1 MTRLQELAKPKKEK
15 DVWNFTRKL
24 IWGNQDPIWPVAS
37 RALMSQPSI
46 RTLLLAKPKRNF
58 DGNIQRRPLY
68 VYSCGR
74 ESELWERPPRLY
86 SVVPSERILQLAE
99 PRQLSSTYLQQRPRS
114 YPAWPISFS
123 ALCCKASQRVLD
135 LAQPR
140 PLNPSVTLPKEAETH
155 VKRSTLNAVASQR
168 TQHLAQP
175 VMKKASVGYENRYL
189 EAPIRQVSLAAQQAV
204 ATPRILELAKAKML
218 HTMTFPDRPAEW
230 PVSLAARH
238 AVASPRLEALAQ
250 PPKRAP
256 TNFVQFNPEAFT
268 VKESAK
274 RAFCSNRIKAL
285 AQPISH

>member
-1 MTRLQELAKPKKEK
+1 MTTLPQIVLPSRERLQELAKPKKEK

-140 PLNPSVTLPKEAETH
+140 PLNPSVTLPKE
-155 VKRSTLNAVASQR
+155 
-168 TQHLAQP
+168 
-175 VMKKASVGYENRYL
+175 
-189 EAPIRQVSLAAQQAV
+189 VSLAAQQAV